1 MMTPMSKGTFQ
12 MLILLK
18 EEITEAVTEVILI
31 RGILIMDTTE
41 AIPEGITEVIQV
53 RTSRNR
59 YMTGIGMIILMHVS
73 SVIKWVTLRNFAIIK
88 EISSVT
94 DK

>member
-1 MMTPMSKGTFQ
+1 MMTPMSKETLQ

-31 RGILIMDTTE
+31 RSILTMGTTE
-41 AIPEGITEVIQV
+41 AIPEGITEVIQD

-73 SVIKWVTLRNFAIIK
+73 SVINWVTLRNFAIIK